1 MGEPTVVWVGL
12 LVLIDSTRDITQ
24 QVDLVALIVIRKC
37 QLRKVYELVVVD
49 LYSVLYEREFLDK

>member
-49 LYSVLYEREFLDK
+49 LYSVN